1 MQIIKTPTGT
11 IKVDET
17 TKKLTQTEYDALG
30 ANKKDGIYL
39 ITDSSKKNI
48 IGLYKDGIQ
57 INNFPASKIALTPS
71 GALTKSNV
79 QEAIIENDSHITT
92 TKNNLSSHVNNTSN
106 PHKVTKTQVGLG
118 NVDNTSD
125 ANKPVSTAQKNA
137 IDAVNTSLTTHT
149 GNTTVHIT
157 AAERT
162 KWNDKSDIN
171 SINSKIGTS
180 DISTVGTTITGAI
193 SSLATIIG
201 VGNSSSGG
209 TTLTGDISTLKSNL
223 SSHINNTTVH
233 ITAAERT
240 TWNSKA
246 AGNHTHNS
254 IKDSNDGNTIT
265 ITYSKAG
272 QLSTSWLASWNG
284 RELGAISP
292 SKITAG
298 SLNYFQN
305 TSSVNMG
312 QDTST
317 SNGIGYVNDYSGT
330 KLTENVADGAL
341 YRQAYSDRWVHEI
354 YGDYR
359 TGQIAV
365 RGKNNGTWQS
375 WRTIL
380 DSNNYSSYAATKNH
394 THSQYY
400 DSGVSRTANTV
411 LAAPNGSNGAASF
424 RKLVAADIPSLTRS
438 KISDLGTAATKNI
451 GDFAINTLLTNQNL
465 NDITSPGFYNAGG
478 GNTVT
483 NKPSGVDHFGLQVI
497 HRASGAFYTQKI
509 YSDTAQYTRKC
520 VNGAW
525 GSWTEDKLT
534 DTNTTYS
541 TATQSANGLMSA
553 ADKKKLDGIA
563 AGANSYTLPTASAST
578 LGGIKVGTNLSISNG
593 VLSSTNTWRGIQNN
607 LTSTATDQSLSAAQG
622 KILNESKQNIRN
634 GSVGTIDWDRLTTP
648 GTYKIQGC
656 TMTAAYHAPVN
667 IYSFGI
673 LNVLDSESG
682 GENRI
687 MQIYYP
693 HNTSS
698 FHIRMRNNGAWD
710 SWKNYTPNTWR
721 GIQNNLTSDST
732 TDSLSAA
739 QGKVLKGL
747 VDKKVDLADAVVSYN
762 YNMNFSSIKDL
773 PQSYVGSACSDQW
786 YNIIN
791 VRHRNNR
798 GDGSNYGMI
807 IYSSLTD
814 GSSLCYTKQFGG
826 EWMAGSR
833 TILDSAN
840 YTSYAAKASHTHNYA
855 GSSSAGGAATNADK
869 VDGFHASQTAGSKS
883 TCVVT
888 DANGYTNLNYINS
901 NTGNNENPTVSQI
914 IVTNGSDNYYRKASL
929 SHVKSALGSMPAS
942 DVYSWAKASTKP
954 SYSWSEIGSKPS
966 SFNPSAGSLNY
977 VRVYNSSNIGQSS
990 TVTFNDLANQH
1001 SAVAMINPATDNPVG
1016 KQSWCHCISM
1026 AWTNNSNS
1034 NWVSQIALGTE
1045 AGTGMWYR
1053 TTSGAI
1059 TGRGWNR
1066 VLDSA
1071 NYTSYCTP
1079 GKVKQSN
1086 TTAANDHR
1094 ILISASANDTEE
1106 TNQVYKSSKLTFN
1119 PYLGSFACGNNT
1131 AANNSYSHAEG
1142 NATIASGK
1150 AAHAE
1155 GHITTASGNNSH
1167 AEGELTNASGYNS
1180 HAEGS
1185 GAIASGNQSHA
1196 EGASTTASG
1205 AFSHAEGFGTITSGE
1220 SSHAEGGHTTAS
1232 NSGSHAGGH
1241 YNATMTT
1248 GGNSSNTTGTA
1259 FVIGN
1264 GTGTTALS
1272 NAFSVQY
1279 NGVVKAKSSITGST
1293 TADYAEFFE
1302 WEDGN
1307 PDNEDRVGKFVTINN
1322 DKILI
1327 ATDPEDYILGIVS
1340 GEPFVL
1346 GNGDCDTWNGMY
1358 LRDEFNRTIYEPAPK
1373 MELDE
1378 ETGEE
1383 KEVLDE
1389 NGNPVYYGT
1398 RPKLN
1403 PDYDPSQ
1410 TYISRFDRKEWAPIG
1425 MLGVLSVIHDGTCK
1439 VNGYAKCNKNGIAT
1453 ACKRTDPGAYRV
1465 IAKMSDTVVRVIFR

>member
-17 TKKLTQTEYDALG
+17 TKKLTQAEYNALG
-30 ANKKDGIYL
+30 DNKKDGIYL
-39 ITDSSKKNI
+39 ITDSSKNNI

-71 GALTKSNV
+71 GNITKNNV
-79 QEAIIENDSHITT
+79 QEAIVENDSHITT
-92 TKNNLSSHVNNTSN
+92 TKNNLSSHTNNTSN

-193 SSLATIIG
+193 SSLATTIG
-201 VGNSSSGG
+201 IGNPSSGG
-209 TTLTGDISTLKSNL
+209 TTLIGDISTLKNNL

-240 TWNSKA
+240 EWNSKA

-305 TSSVNMG
+305 TSNVNMG

-317 SNGIGYVNDYSGT
+317 SNGIGYINDYSGT
-330 KLTENVADGAL
+330 KLTENVVDGAL

-354 YGDYR
+354 YGDYI

-380 DSNNYSSYAATKNH
+380 DSNNYSSYAATKN
-394 THSQYY
+394 
-400 DSGVSRTANTV
+400 
-411 LAAPNGSNGAASF
+411 
-424 RKLVAADIPSLTRS
+424 
-438 KISDLGTAATKNI
+438 
-451 GDFAINTLLTNQNL
+451 
-465 NDITSPGFYNAGG
+465 
-478 GNTVT
+478 
-483 NKPSGVDHFGLQVI
+483 
-497 HRASGAFYTQKI
+497 
-509 YSDTAQYTRKC
+509 
-520 VNGAW
+520 
-525 GSWTEDKLT
+525 
-534 DTNTTYS
+534 
-541 TATQSANGLMSA
+541 
-553 ADKKKLDGIA
+553 
-563 AGANSYTLPTASAST
+563 
-578 LGGIKVGTNLSISNG
+578 
-593 VLSSTNTWRGIQNN
+593 
-607 LTSTATDQSLSAAQG
+607 
-622 KILNESKQNIRN
+622 
-634 GSVGTIDWDRLTTP
+634 
-648 GTYKIQGC
+648 
-656 TMTAAYHAPVN
+656 
-667 IYSFGI
+667 
-673 LNVLDSESG
+673 
-682 GENRI
+682 
-687 MQIYYP
+687 
-693 HNTSS
+693 
-698 FHIRMRNNGAWD
+698 
-710 SWKNYTPNTWR
+710 
-721 GIQNNLTSDST
+721 
-732 TDSLSAA
+732 
-739 QGKVLKGL
+739 
-747 VDKKVDLADAVVSYN
+747 
-762 YNMNFSSIKDL
+762 
-773 PQSYVGSACSDQW
+773 
-786 YNIIN
+786 
-791 VRHRNNR
+791 
-798 GDGSNYGMI
+798 
-807 IYSSLTD
+807 
-814 GSSLCYTKQFGG
+814 
-826 EWMAGSR
+826 
-833 TILDSAN
+833 
-840 YTSYAAKASHTHNYA
+840 HTHNYA

-901 NTGNNENPTVSQI
+901 NTGNNENPTVSQV

-977 VRVYNSSNIGQSS
+977 VRVYNSRDVGSNG
-990 TVTFNDLANQH
+990 TVTFNDLAKQH
-1001 SAVAMINPATDNPVG
+1001 SAVAMIKPATDNPVG

-1026 AWTNNSNS
+1026 AWANNSNI

-1066 VLDSA
+1066 VLDSSNYKSYCTPA
-1071 NYTSYCTP
+1071 NIGAANSNHTHNYAGSSSAGGAATNADKVDGFHASQTAGSKSTCVVTDANGYTNLNYINSNTGNNENPTVSQVIVTNGSDNYYRKASLSHVKSALGSMPASDVYSWAKASTKPSYSWSEIGSKPSSFNPSAGSLNYVRVYNSRDVGSNGTVTFNDLAKQHSAVAMIKPATDNPVGKQSWCHCISMAWANNSNINWVSQIALGTEAGTGMWYRTTSGAITGRGWNRVLDSSNYKSYCTPANIGAANSNHTHNYAGSSSAGGSANSLNYFQNTSNVNMGQDTSTSNGIGYINDYSGTKLTENVVDGALYRQAYSDRWVHEIYGDYITGQIAVRGKNNGTWQSWRTILDSSNYTSYCTP

-1086 TTAANDHR
+1086 ITAANDYR

-1119 PYLGSFACGNNT
+1119 PYLGSFACGSGT
-1131 AANNSYSHAEG
+1131 AANGSNSHAEGRNTNAHGCYSHAEG
-1142 NATIASGK
+1142 QY
-1150 AAHAE
+1150 
-1155 GHITTASGNNSH
+1155 TTASNFGSH
-1167 AEGELTNASGYNS
+1167 AEGQYTIACGNSS

-1185 GAIASGNQSHA
+1185 YTIASNYS
-1196 EGASTTASG
+1196 
-1205 AFSHAEGFGTITSGE
+1205 
-1220 SSHAEGGHTTAS
+1220 
-1232 NSGSHAGGH
+1232 SHAGGH
-1241 YNATMTT
+1241 FSATMTT
-1248 GGNSSNTTGTA
+1248 GGDSNNTTGTA

-1264 GTGTTALS
+1264 GTSTTGLS
-1272 NAFSVQY
+1272 NAFSIQY
-1279 NGVVKAKSSITGST
+1279 DGTVKAKSTITAST
-1293 TADYAEFFE
+1293 AADYAEFFE
-1302 WEDGN
+1302 WKDGN
-1307 PDNEDRVGKFVTINN
+1307 PDNEDRVGKFVTIDGN
-1322 DKILI
+1322 KILI
-1327 ATDPEDYILGIVS
+1327 ASDPEDYILGIVS
-1340 GEPFVL
+1340 GRPFVL
-1346 GNGDCDTWNGMY
+1346 GNGDCDVWTNMH
-1358 LRDEFNRTIYEPAPK
+1358 LTDEYNRYIMEPAPK

-1383 KEVLDE
+1383 KEVLDSE
-1389 NGNPVYYGT
+1389 GNPVYYGT

-1403 PDYDPSQ
+1403 PDYDPSKPY
-1410 TYISRFDRKEWAPIG
+1410 TSRFDRKEWAPVG

>member
-1 MQIIKTPTGT
+1 MQIIKTPTGM

-17 TKKLTQTEYDALG
+17 TKKLTQIEYDALG

-71 GALTKSNV
+71 GNITKSNV

-92 TKNNLSSHVNNTSN
+92 TKNNLSSHMNNTSN

-125 ANKPVSTAQKNA
+125 ANKPVSTAQKKA

-162 KWNDKSDIN
+162 
-171 SINSKIGTS
+171 
-180 DISTVGTTITGAI
+180 A
-193 SSLATIIG
+193 
-201 VGNSSSGG
+201 
-209 TTLTGDISTLKSNL
+209 
-223 SSHINNTTVH
+223 
-233 ITAAERT
+233 
-240 TWNSKA
+240 WNSKA
-246 AGNHTHNS
+246 AGNHAHS
-254 IKDSNDGNTIT
+254 WSEIG
-265 ITYSKAG
+265 SK
-272 QLSTSWLASWNG
+272 
-284 RELGAISP
+284 P
-292 SKITAG
+292 SSFNPSAG
-298 SLNYFQN
+298 SLNYVRVYN
-305 TSSVNMG
+305 SNDVG
-312 QDTST
+312 QSYTVTFNDLAKQHSAVAMIDSATDNPIGKQSWCHCISMAWANN
-317 SNGIGYVNDYSGT
+317 SNSNWVSQIALGT
-330 KLTENVADGAL
+330 EAGTGM
-341 YRQAYSDRWVHEI
+341 W
-354 YGDYR
+354 YR
-359 TGQIAV
+359 TTAGAITG
-365 RGKNNGTWQS
+365 RGWN
-375 WRTIL
+375 RVL
-380 DSNNYSSYAATKNH
+380 DSANYTLYCTPANIGAASSNH

-411 LAAPNGSNGAASF
+411 LAAPNGSNGSASF

-438 KISDLGTAATKNI
+438 KISDLGNAASKTIRTASNVTASGWVDVATDQKYVPDMAFIAYWNGAYSGGNSNLAYCNMGAFGTAATKNI
-451 GDFAINTLLTNQNL
+451 SDFAASNHTHSYITGGYTGNGGQQQPNYFGTGKVGCLMMNTTINNNTNYKNFLIMDPYSGNDVGGATAIAVDRQEIRAYIMGSEAARTSWTRSAELLT
-465 NDITSPGFYNAGG
+465 T
-478 GNTVT
+478 
-483 NKPSGVDHFGLQVI
+483 
-497 HRASGAFYTQKI
+497 
-509 YSDTAQYTRKC
+509 
-520 VNGAW
+520 
-525 GSWTEDKLT
+525 
-534 DTNTTYS
+534 
-541 TATQSANGLMSA
+541 
-553 ADKKKLDGIA
+553 
-563 AGANSYTLPTASAST
+563 
-578 LGGIKVGTNLSISNG
+578 
-593 VLSSTNTWRGIQNN
+593 
-607 LTSTATDQSLSAAQG
+607 
-622 KILNESKQNIRN
+622 
-634 GSVGTIDWDRLTTP
+634 
-648 GTYKIQGC
+648 
-656 TMTAAYHAPVN
+656 
-667 IYSFGI
+667 
-673 LNVLDSESG
+673 
-682 GENRI
+682 
-687 MQIYYP
+687 
-693 HNTSS
+693 
-698 FHIRMRNNGAWD
+698 
-710 SWKNYTPNTWR
+710 
-721 GIQNNLTSDST
+721 
-732 TDSLSAA
+732 
-739 QGKVLKGL
+739 
-747 VDKKVDLADAVVSYN
+747 
-762 YNMNFSSIKDL
+762 
-773 PQSYVGSACSDQW
+773 
-786 YNIIN
+786 
-791 VRHRNNR
+791 
-798 GDGSNYGMI
+798 
-807 IYSSLTD
+807 
-814 GSSLCYTKQFGG
+814 
-826 EWMAGSR
+826 
-833 TILDSAN
+833 AN

-901 NTGNNENPTVSQI
+901 NTGNNENPTVSQV

-929 SHVKSALGSMPAS
+929 SHIKSALGSMPAS

-977 VRVYNSSNIGQSS
+977 VRVYNSSDVGSS
-990 TVTFNDLANQH
+990 GTVTFNDLAKQH

-1066 VLDSA
+1066 VLDSSNYKDFINNA
-1071 NYTSYCTP
+1071 NEAYYGSDEANSNGWYKIGTYTLTGFNDHSARLLITEGFGGGYYATIRLRVRCNNSSLLDITTLKYEIRY
-1079 GKVKQSN
+1079 GFTDSSVLITADGNKWSLYVYRMQQQYGRLKVKVLDSCGTAGNWIMKISDNNTKESEKPNSANMLYATDGSIVESSNSVKLNTMANNNSYRLIGTN
-1086 TTAANDHR
+1086 TTVTGDSYGNTYLTGLSFRSGSSGNNTLGGFDILRGSSCTMTGGPYGAA
-1094 ILISASANDTEE
+1094 IG
-1106 TNQVYKSSKLTFN
+1106 YKTKAT
-1119 PYLGSFACGNNT
+1119 GGAFACGNGT
-1131 AANNSYSHAEG
+1131 AANGNYSHAEG
-1142 NATIASGK
+1142 DATIASGS

-1155 GHITTASGNNSH
+1155 GYHTTASGYCSH
-1167 AEGELTNASGYNS
+1167 AEGYETTASGIAS
-1180 HAEGS
+1180 HAEGL
-1185 GAIASGNQSHA
+1185 GPNASGNYSHA
-1196 EGASTTASG
+1196 EGGSTTASG
-1205 AFSHAEGFGTITSGE
+1205 SYSHAEGFGTTASGE
-1220 SSHAEGGHTTAS
+1220 SSHAEGEYTTAS
-1232 NSGSHAGGH
+1232 NYASHAGGH
-1241 YNATMTT
+1241 YNAIMYT
-1248 GGNSSNTTGTA
+1248 GGNSNNTNGTA

-1264 GTGTTALS
+1264 GTGSWALS
-1272 NAFSVQY
+1272 NAFSVQF

-1389 NGNPVYYGT
+1389 NGNPVYQGT

-1403 PDYDPSQ
+1403 PDYDPSKP
-1410 TYISRFDRKEWAPIG
+1410 YISRFDRKEWAPIG

-1439 VNGYAKCNKNGIAT
+1439 VNGYAKCNKDGIAT